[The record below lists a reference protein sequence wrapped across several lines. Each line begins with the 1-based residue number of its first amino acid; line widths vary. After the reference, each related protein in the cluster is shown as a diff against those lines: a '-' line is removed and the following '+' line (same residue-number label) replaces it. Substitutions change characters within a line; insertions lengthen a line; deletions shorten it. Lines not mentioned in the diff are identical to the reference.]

1 MNHGGI
7 IPEII
12 YLSGDSEIGS
22 KITANIFVKGVS
34 APISM
39 AQISLVTNG
48 NRGLTI
54 TCIKDSPFLS
64 ENSPARGLV
73 VLENKDKTGKYI
85 PIEWDASGFLVQ
97 IEFMRVKIPEFL
109 QPFVVRIQ
117 SIFLAESPEH
127 GPIPIEIPANAK
139 LTFPPRD

>member
-1 MNHGGI
+1 MNYGGI
-7 IPEII
+7 TPEIV
-12 YLSGDSEIGS
+12 YVSGDSEIGS

-54 TCIKDSPFLS
+54 TSIKESPFLS
-64 ENSPARGLV
+64 EDTPSRGIMA
-73 VLENKDKTGKYI
+73 LENKDETGKYI

-97 IEFMRVKIPEFL
+97 IEFMRVRIPEFF

-117 SIFLAESPEH
+117 SIVLAESPEH
-127 GPIPIEIPANAK
+127 DPIQIEIPENTK
-139 LTFPPRD
+139 LTFPSRD